1 MEVSYHNSFDRQ
13 HSYNLNKI
21 IFFSISI
28 SVIFQSVS
36 SLTPQ
41 SQSRCHGDLFL
52 QKAIIDHQ
60 RKKYSNLKSDVN
72 LLLRVSREC

>member
-36 SLTPQ
+36 LMQQINDSKCLLSVFGTEKGHPQ
-41 SQSRCHGDLFL
+41 VDL
-52 QKAIIDHQ
+52 KV
-60 RKKYSNLKSDVN
+60 RRPTTTTK
-72 LLLRVSREC
+72 